1 MPAAGHERHG
11 DAHMNATRSSV
22 RQRARRVSSTRG
34 QALVEFSL
42 AFVILALILF
52 GIVDFGRAIY
62 QFNAVSQ
69 AAREIA
75 RVTSVHPGTD
85 FTTAGGRSPETNA
98 VINVQKNLVPGLVV
112 ADDAID
118 CVDANGTVQ
127 LTCDFSKDSVR
138 VIVTASFTALTP
150 PMNAW
155 SAWDMKGSSSVQ
167 IQ

>member
-1 MPAAGHERHG
+1 MKK
-11 DAHMNATRSSV
+11 TS
-22 RQRARRVSSTRG
+22 RG

-42 AFVILALILF
+42 AFVVFAMIVF

-75 RVTSVHPGTD
+75 RVTSVHPGVD
-85 FTTAGGRSPETNA
+85 FTTVAGRSPESNA
-98 VINVQKNLVPGLVV
+98 VIATQMHLVPGLIV
-112 ADDAID
+112 APDAIE
-118 CVDANGTVQ
+118 CVDAGGTVQ
-127 LTCDFSKDSVR
+127 ATCNYSEDSVR
-138 VIVTASFTALTP
+138 VVVTAPFKAFTP
-150 PMNAW
+150 PMNTW

>member
-1 MPAAGHERHG
+1 
-11 DAHMNATRSSV
+11 MNGRS
-22 RQRARRVSSTRG
+22 AG

-42 AFVILALILF
+42 AFVVFSMLVF

-85 FTTAGGRSPETNA
+85 FTNPAGRSPETNA
-98 VINVQKNLVPGLVV
+98 VIGVQQGLVPGLVV
-112 ADDAID
+112 APDAIK
-118 CVDANGTVQ
+118 CVDTSGAVHTP
-127 LTCDFSKDSVR
+127 CDFSKDSVR
-138 VIVTASFTALTP
+138 VVVTAPFKAFTP

-155 SAWDMKGSSSVQ
+155 VAWDMKGSSSVQ

>member
-1 MPAAGHERHG
+1 MRAGVDDCDG
-11 DAHMNATRSSV
+11 DVLMNKRSE
-22 RQRARRVSSTRG
+22 G

-42 AFVILALILF
+42 AFVVFSMLVF

-85 FTTAGGRSPETNA
+85 FTTPAGRSPETND
-98 VINVQKNLVPGLVV
+98 VIVVQMKLVPGLVV
-112 ADDAID
+112 APDAIK
-118 CVDANGTVQ
+118 CVDTAGTVQ
-127 LTCDFSKDSVR
+127 TSCTFSEDSVR
-138 VIVTASFTALTP
+138 VVVTAPFKAVTP
-150 PMNAW
+150 PMSAW
-155 SAWDMKGSSSVQ
+155 SAWEMKGLSSVQ